1 MPEIIDPRE
10 YLDERERRARRAS
23 PRQPDPVA
31 ETLERMERQR
41 SVNPYI
47 EIYRSQRARTATP
60 PRLRQRG
67 ISAMEQAMIDDR
79 DNSIVSAITDAPAPE
94 QIARETRVAR
104 VAGIEPAMVGDI
116 EYAEKATNAKRLNQV
131 FGRYPAL
138 GRWGATNVRGA
149 ATAQDDHE
157 SLGMLGRAWE
167 TAKAIPDAL
176 KAGVEGAAAN
186 LSELYLSADEVILPI
201 TDPANARERLDR
213 RRAEASIY
221 RQQQQAARPKAT
233 GFVSESALQGVESLP
248 QSLAALAVGA
258 ITRSPAAAAATM
270 GLTTGAPAYQEAV
283 RAGKDRPSALRQGII
298 HGGSEVLFEVGPAQ
312 TLLSLSGRPMVK
324 AVSEFF
330 VREVPG
336 EVGTGLVQSFADWVN
351 LNPDKPYSQWV
362 AGLPDET
369 ARTVIATI
377 TGGGAQVGVAKLAER
392 ATAVS
397 AKVSGRVQ
405 QAARGRM
412 EAKAL
417 DALAKGAMKSKFRTR
432 DPEGFGSMIGAMAED
447 DGAEYI
453 YLTAEAVAAF
463 VQSGSQ
469 VA

>member
-10 YLDERERRARRAS
+10 YLDERERGARRVA

-31 ETLERMERQR
+31 ETLDRMEQKRR
-41 SVNPYI
+41 ADPYV
-47 EIYRSQRARTATP
+47 ELYRARRAQTATP
-60 PRLRQRG
+60 PRQRG
-67 ISAMEQAMIDDR
+67 VSALEQAIIDDR
-79 DNSIVSAITDAPAPE
+79 DNALVSAITEAPAPE

-104 VAGIEPAMVGDI
+104 VAGIAPAMVGDI

-138 GRWGATNVRGA
+138 GRWGASNIRGA

-157 SLGMLGRAWE
+157 SLGMIGRAWE

-186 LSELYLSADEVILPI
+186 LSELYLSADEVIIPL

-213 RRAEASIY
+213 RRAEASVY
-221 RQQQQAARPKAT
+221 RQQQQAARPRGT
-233 GFVSESALQGVESLP
+233 GFVSESALQGFESLP

-312 TLLSLSGRPMVK
+312 TLLSMSGRPMVK

-336 EVGTGLVQSFADWVN
+336 EVGTMLVQGFADWVN
-351 LNPDKPYSQWV
+351 LNPDKPYSRWV
-362 AGLPDET
+362 AGLPEET

-377 TGGGAQVGVAKLAER
+377 TGGGAQVGAAKLAER
-392 ATAVS
+392 AVAVS

-405 QAARGRM
+405 EAARARM

-417 DALAKGAMKSKFRTR
+417 DALAKGAMQSKFRTR
-432 DPEGFGSMIGAMAED
+432 DPEGFGSMIGAMSEEA
-447 DGAEYI
+447 GADYI
-453 YLTAEAVAAF
+453 YLSAEAVTTFAYCD
-463 VQSGSQ
+463 SL